1 MSGSVYD
8 DDAFRCVYEF
18 LLPFSNLA
26 VNDKHTL
33 LIMKEMTSACQ
44 QNQACFKLDPF
55 DKLACIRKCV
65 SPSCYA
71 KIYDYSPLEPGEI
84 DVLYPQYKACF
95 HDLWKDKYRNSILVD
110 Q

>member
-8 DDAFRCVYEF
+8 DDAFRCVHEF

-55 DKLACIRKCV
+55 DKLA
-65 SPSCYA
+65 
-71 KIYDYSPLEPGEI
+71 L
-84 DVLYPQYKACF
+84 
-95 HDLWKDKYRNSILVD
+95 H
-110 Q
+110 